1 MVITMSHPPPAS
13 LQAACAHPDSL
24 FTLSEE
30 DLLRLVYKE
39 FPQAI
44 DRLKRAYSLRPRRPS
59 TPPNTRSP
67 SYILYQQDYDEV
79 NRTLVALL
87 TLRWIHTG
95 QYEILVGSQSPELR
109 LSISSFEWIRT
120 FYAQVIKSPN
130 DLYILITSVVINDLG
145 KDPQLAS
152 DCRAL
157 TGKDISTLN
166 HDAVLLNACTTAP
179 SLIPA
184 LAHFSAPEDRDNL
197 ISGIE
202 IGASFNFG
210 QLAQAEN
217 APACL
222 SVFQKMKAPRH
233 HHNFQLHFMEQLLDV
248 AGAAGHLDWTCAKT
262 LIQPVFNAYCDVY
275 DACEGVMAGTL
286 DVRSGYDL
294 VLARRA
300 DRLHGTGFRL
310 LHVEEDRED
319 RALMRVLCMGGVTSL
334 DTAQRYEAAW
344 RTLSNATREA
354 LVNDLNVVGSQDEPA
369 VQPTYMPA
377 LLGSV
382 HDDQRAL
389 TCALEYLAR
398 VMGATKDLT
407 DSTPVVVERSVLGVL
422 KRYFDNGDFDPTILE
437 RVDVPDAVVAL

>member
-1 MVITMSHPPPAS
+1 MSHPPAS
-13 LQAACAHPDSL
+13 LRAACAHPDSL
-24 FTLSEE
+24 FTIPEE

-39 FPQAI
+39 FSQEI
-44 DRLKRAYSLRPRRPS
+44 DRLKRAYSVRPRRPS
-59 TPPNTRSP
+59 TPPNTTSP
-67 SYILYQQDYDEV
+67 SCLLYKQNYDEV

-87 TLRWIHTG
+87 TLRWIYTG
-95 QYEILVGSQSPELR
+95 EYEILVGSQSPELR
-109 LSISSFEWIRT
+109 LSMSSFDWIRR
-120 FYAQVIKSPN
+120 FYAQAIKGPN

-145 KDPQLAS
+145 KDAQLAS
-152 DCRAL
+152 NYRVL

-166 HDAVLLNACTTAP
+166 HDAVLLNVCTAAR

-184 LAHFSAPEDRDNL
+184 LAHFPAPQDRDHL

-222 SVFQKMKAPRH
+222 SVFQTMKAPHHRH
-233 HHNFQLHFMEQLLDV
+233 SVQLRFMEQLLDV

-262 LIQPVFNAYCDVY
+262 LTQPVFDAYRDVY

-300 DRLHGTGFRL
+300 HRLHTTGFRL

-334 DTAQRYEAAW
+334 DTARRYEAAW
-344 RTLSNATREA
+344 RTLGNATREA
-354 LVNDLNVVGSQDEPA
+354 LVNALNVVGSKDEPA

-389 TCALEYLAR
+389 ACALGYLAR
-398 VMGATKDLT
+398 VMGATTNLPDC
-407 DSTPVVVERSVLGVL
+407 TPVVVERSMLGVL
-422 KRYFDNGDFDPTILE
+422 KQYIEGGDFDPTVLE
-437 RVDVPDAVVAL
+437 RLDVPDAVVAL

>member
-1 MVITMSHPPPAS
+1 MSHPLPAS

-24 FTLSEE
+24 FTLPEA

-39 FPQAI
+39 FPQEI
-44 DRLKRAYSLRPRRPS
+44 DRLKRAYSVRPRHPS
-59 TPPNTRSP
+59 TAPNTPSP
-67 SYILYQQDYDEV
+67 SYILYQKNYDEV

-95 QYEILVGSQSPELR
+95 QYEIFVGSQPPELR
-109 LSISSFEWIRT
+109 LSSSSFDWIRK

-152 DCRAL
+152 DCRDL
-157 TGKDISTLN
+157 TGKDVATLN
-166 HDAVLLNACTTAP
+166 HDAVLLNACTTAQ

-184 LAHFSAPEDRDNL
+184 LAHFSAPQDRDKL
-197 ISGIE
+197 IMGIK
-202 IGASFNFG
+202 IGALFNFG

-222 SVFQKMKAPRH
+222 SVFQTMEAPRH
-233 HHNFQLHFMEQLLDV
+233 RHSFQLRFMEQLLDV

-300 DRLHGTGFRL
+300 DRLHSTGFRL

-319 RALMRVLCMGGVTSL
+319 RALMRVLCMGSVTSP
-334 DTAQRYEAAW
+334 DTARRYEAAW
-344 RTLSNATREA
+344 RTLSNAIREA
-354 LVNDLNVVGSQDEPA
+354 LVNDLNIVGSKDEPA

-377 LLGSV
+377 LLCSV

-389 TCALEYLAR
+389 TCALGYLAR
-398 VMGATKDLT
+398 VMGATKNLT

-422 KRYFDNGDFDPTILE
+422 KQYIENRDFDPTVLE
-437 RVDVPDAVVAL
+437 RVDVPDAAVTL